1 MLGYTRQAYYD
12 HHKHHVRQQYQ
23 EEIIL
28 QEVLKQRSLQS
39 KVGTRKLLV
48 MMQEFARGHKID
60 MGRDRLFTLLRE
72 HNLLVRKR
80 KTRARTTFSKHMF
93 RKYKNLIR
101 GFTPQAPNQLWVSD
115 ITYIGTVDGFA
126 YLSLVTDAYSR
137 KIMGYCLSQTLEAAG
152 SIQAL
157 QMALSDITAKGLIHH
172 SDRGVQYCC
181 NEYVQILKT
190 NGIKISMSE
199 NGDPLENAIAERVNG
214 ILKMELLD
222 DDYVH
227 FNAAVASVEK
237 SVMIYNKIRLHSSCD
252 MLTPEIAHQRLGPLK
267 KHWKN
272 YYKKKEVITA
282 VPD

>member
-1 MLGYTRQAYYD
+1 M
-12 HHKHHVRQQYQ
+12 
-23 EEIIL
+23 

-48 MMQEFARGHKID
+48 MMQAFARGHKID

-72 HNLLVRKR
+72 RNLLVRKR

-214 ILKMELLD
+214 ILKVELLN

-252 MLTPEIAHQRLGPLK
+252 MLTPEMAHQRAGPLK